1 MKPYDAPT
9 GANPTSSIS
18 APPLMPAVAL
28 TDEALLAAVQARG
41 EDTGKSFSPQTLVVT
56 ALLFLALGGLSWG
69 WESVV
74 YLAIA
79 ILLHELGH
87 VLAMRWFGYKNVRM
101 LFLPLFGGLA
111 TGEPRELD
119 ATKNALVSLA
129 GPVFGLASVVV
140 AATAA
145 MWLENPAWLVEFAWV
160 SLIVNAFNLLPF
172 VPLDGGQ
179 FTNDALFSRVPVLEL
194 IFRLIAIAGLAW
206 MTIAWETWLLG
217 LVAFSMLLT
226 TQFAY
231 RRARLVRDAR
241 RDPRWQ
247 TRELDGE
254 AVAELRAIVAKM
266 FNGMPESKYQPKL
279 AEHVHGVWLEIRKR
293 FPGSGGTVALLAAY
307 GFVSVICVPVLGMLL
322 AYYLPRPTF

>member
-9 GANPTSSIS
+9 GTNPTSSIS
-18 APPLMPAVAL
+18 APPLAPSVVL
-28 TDEALLAAVQARG
+28 TDQALLAAVQARG

-74 YLAIA
+74 QLAIA

-129 GPVFGLASVVV
+129 GPVFGFASVLV
-140 AATAA
+140 AVTAA

-160 SLIVNAFNLLPF
+160 SLVVNAFNLLPF

-194 IFRLIAIAGLAW
+194 IFRLIAIAGLTW
-206 MTIAWETWLLG
+206 ITIAWETWLLG
-217 LVAFSMLLT
+217 LVAFSMLFT
-226 TQFAY
+226 TQLAY
-231 RRARLVRDAR
+231 RRARLIRDAR

-247 TRELDGE
+247 TRELDHE
-254 AVAELRAIVAKM
+254 AVAELRAIVATM
-266 FNGMPESKYQPKL
+266 FKGMPESKYQPKL

-293 FPGSGGTVALLAAY
+293 FPGVGKTIGLLTAYAVVCVVVVPALA
-307 GFVSVICVPVLGMLL
+307 VLLVR
-322 AYYLPRPTF
+322 YFPRPAF